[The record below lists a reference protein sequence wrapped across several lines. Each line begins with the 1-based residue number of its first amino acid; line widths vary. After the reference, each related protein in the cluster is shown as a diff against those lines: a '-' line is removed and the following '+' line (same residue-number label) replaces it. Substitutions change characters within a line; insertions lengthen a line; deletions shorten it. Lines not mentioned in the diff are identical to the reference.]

1 MGSRDRRSR
10 RRRSGS
16 RVDGGP
22 GEPARPARPAT
33 AVLLAGVAA
42 ALGVP
47 EAAFR
52 DGSAA
57 LTEHAETAAMLQ
69 AWQGLRHRADR
80 QEVLA
85 LARALA
91 LAPPGG
97 PGQ

>member
-1 MGSRDRRSR
+1 MNTRRPLGASP
-10 RRRSGS
+10 
-16 RVDGGP
+16 GP
-22 GEPARPARPAT
+22 SFFS
-33 AVLLAGVAA
+33 VAA

-57 LTEHAETAAMLQ
+57 LAEHAETAAMLQ

>member
-1 MGSRDRRSR
+1 MDSRDRRSR
-10 RRRSGS
+10 RRRSGRS
-16 RVDGGP
+16 VDGGP
-22 GEPARPARPAT
+22 GARAGLTRPAT
-33 AVLLAGVAA
+33 AVLLSEVAA

-57 LTEHAETAAMLQ
+57 LAEHAETAAMLQ

-85 LARALA
+85 LALALA